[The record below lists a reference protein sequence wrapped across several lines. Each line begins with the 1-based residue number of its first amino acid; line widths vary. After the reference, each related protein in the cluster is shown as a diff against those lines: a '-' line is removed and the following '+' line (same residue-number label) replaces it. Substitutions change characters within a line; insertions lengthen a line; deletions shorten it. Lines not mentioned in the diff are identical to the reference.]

1 MKRIL
6 LCCSA
11 GMSTSILVSKM
22 QKEAEARGLELDI
35 FAEANA
41 DIGRFD
47 GKVDVCL
54 VGPQI
59 KYAVPNIQ
67 EQLPNIK
74 VEAIDMRVYGLGDG
88 AAALDRALELIG
100 E

>member
-11 GMSTSILVSKM
+11 GMSTSILVAKM

-35 FAEANA
+35 FAEANT
-41 DIGRFD
+41 DIGRFN

-59 KYAVPNIQ
+59 KYAVPAIQ
-67 EQLPNIK
+67 EQLPEIS

-88 AAALDRALELIG
+88 AKALDRALELIK
-100 E
+100 

>member
-1 MKRIL
+1 MKEIL

-11 GMSTSILVSKM
+11 GMSTSLLVAKM
-22 QKEAEARGLELDI
+22 QEEAKKRELDIHI

-41 DIGRFD
+41 DIGRFH

-59 KYAVPNIQ
+59 KYAIPNIQ
-67 EQLPNIK
+67 KELPDIE
-74 VEAIDMRVYGLGDG
+74 VEAIDMRVYGLCDG
-88 AAALDRALELIG
+88 AAALDRALELIK
-100 E
+100 